1 MPVHFR
7 TVATLFLSLTL
18 SLAAPFMAPAA
29 EIAVTLPPLAGLVK
43 MLDRESEVM
52 CLLPAGADPHHF
64 QMQPRTI
71 ERLAKS
77 HLLIRATFDDG
88 GWPLP
93 PNHNNVLDV
102 WPDKDHGWVSPK
114 EVRLI
119 LPAMAEALIK
129 LQPDQSESIKH
140 NLDLAMAITDKIEQ
154 QWQKTLAPAKAS
166 GVIMQHPSW
175 RRLMNDMQV
184 PILNVLE
191 SGQHGHEHGPH
202 ALDQSLHRLEE
213 HPKAWLISDAGHSNR
228 ALDWLKQH
236 SDQTPRQITLD
247 ALGECGTP
255 WDQLMLQ
262 NLQQISGQ
270 GH

>member
-1 MPVHFR
+1 
-7 TVATLFLSLTL
+7 
-18 SLAAPFMAPAA
+18 MALAA

-43 MLDRESEVM
+43 MLDSESEVM

-71 ERLAKS
+71 EKLAKS
-77 HLLIRATFDDG
+77 NLLIRATFDDG

-93 PNHNNVLDV
+93 PNHSNVLDL
-102 WPDKDHGWVSPK
+102 WPAKDHGWVSPK

-119 LPAMAEALIK
+119 LPAIAEALIK
-129 LQPDQSESIKH
+129 LQPEQAETMSLKLSNAIALTRSIEK
-140 NLDLAMAITDKIEQ
+140 
-154 QWQKTLAPAKAS
+154 QWQQTLAPAKTS

-202 ALDQSLHRLEE
+202 ALDESLHQIEE
-213 HPKAWLISDAGHSNR
+213 HPEAWLISDAGHSNR

-236 SDQTPRQITLD
+236 SDQAPRQITLD

-255 WDQLMLQ
+255 WDQLMMQ
-262 NLQQISGQ
+262 NLQQVSGLD
-270 GH
+270 H